1 MSLFDVIAILLS
13 LSALFSYIN
22 ARFIGLP
29 SSIAIMAFSLVFSII
44 LLGLNHLGMSSVA
57 DWAEHLV
64 GEADLGPTLLNGLLS
79 FLLFAGA
86 FHVNLDELAD
96 QKWLVALLATLGVVL
111 TTFLVGGAMWY
122 VLGWLGIPL
131 PFIYCL
137 LFGAVVAPTDPV
149 AVMAILKSLDAPS
162 SLTTKI
168 AGESLFN
175 DGVAVVMFIAILGIA
190 QGQREASFDSI
201 AMLFVHEAVGG
212 VVLGLLLGLL
222 GYHLLKHLDNYQVE
236 VLVTVALVAGGY
248 ALASKLHTSGP
259 LAVVVAGLMLGNHG
273 REFAMSKKTEQQ
285 LDAFWEM
292 VDEVLNA
299 VLFLLVGLELLI
311 ITFEWH
317 ALVAGLAAVPLALLA
332 RYVAVGIPVLAL
344 KPFKQYK
351 PNPIKALTWGGLK
364 GGISVALALSLP
376 LGEERSIILPMAY
389 VVVVFSI
396 LVQGLTVKKVLGG
409 GR

>member
-1 MSLFDVIAILLS
+1 
-13 LSALFSYIN
+13 
-22 ARFIGLP
+22 
-29 SSIAIMAFSLVFSII
+29 
-44 LLGLNHLGMSSVA
+44 
-57 DWAEHLV
+57 
-64 GEADLGPTLLNGLLS
+64 
-79 FLLFAGA
+79 
-86 FHVNLDELAD
+86 
-96 QKWLVALLATLGVVL
+96 
-111 TTFLVGGAMWY
+111 
-122 VLGWLGIPL
+122 
-131 PFIYCL
+131 
-137 LFGAVVAPTDPV
+137 
-149 AVMAILKSLDAPS
+149 
-162 SLTTKI
+162 
-168 AGESLFN
+168 
-175 DGVAVVMFIAILGIA
+175 
-190 QGQREASFDSI
+190 
-201 AMLFVHEAVGG
+201 
-212 VVLGLLLGLL
+212 
-222 GYHLLKHLDNYQVE
+222 
-236 VLVTVALVAGGY
+236 
-248 ALASKLHTSGP
+248 
-259 LAVVVAGLMLGNHG
+259 MLGNHG

>member
-1 MSLFDVIAILLS
+1 
-13 LSALFSYIN
+13 
-22 ARFIGLP
+22 
-29 SSIAIMAFSLVFSII
+29 
-44 LLGLNHLGMSSVA
+44 
-57 DWAEHLV
+57 
-64 GEADLGPTLLNGLLS
+64 
-79 FLLFAGA
+79 
-86 FHVNLDELAD
+86 
-96 QKWLVALLATLGVVL
+96 KWLVALLATLGVVL